1 MMNQSNMPK
10 SIFGFSL
17 RTRESHVFFILSE
30 LMEISNDCRKKRL
43 LNIGNVSQTD
53 KVKSLYFYEM

>member
-1 MMNQSNMPK
+1 MPK